1 MEPYDPLKLEN
12 QICFPLYALSREVIK
27 LYTPILDKIGLT
39 YTQYIVMLVM
49 WENETILFK
58 DLATTL
64 HLDSGTLT
72 AVVKKLERSGWV
84 TKNRTLQDD
93 RSVEVKL
100 TQQGVEAKKD
110 AVEIPQRLFANF
122 EGDLDELM
130 QLKLLLDKTLEKLNQ
145 TKRVADR
152 KEERNGFL

>member
-1 MEPYDPLKLEN
+1 MDSYDALKLEN

-27 LYTPILDKIGLT
+27 LYTPILDRLGLT

-49 WENETILFK
+49 WEKETILFK

-72 AVVKKLERSGWV
+72 AVVKKLEGSGWV
-84 TKNRTLQDD
+84 SKRRTPNDD

-100 TQQGVEAKKD
+100 TQQGVEAKKE
-110 AVEIPQRLFANF
+110 AVEIPQRLAANF
-122 EGDLDELM
+122 NGNIEDLIQLKKLLDETLERLN
-130 QLKLLLDKTLEKLNQ
+130 QDKTG
-145 TKRVADR
+145 R
-152 KEERNGFL
+152 

>member
-1 MEPYDPLKLEN
+1 MDSYDALKLEN

-27 LYTPILDKIGLT
+27 LYTPILDRLGLT

-49 WENETILFK
+49 WEKETILFK

-72 AVVKKLERSGWV
+72 AVVKKLEGSGWV
-84 TKNRTLQDD
+84 SKRRTPNDD

-100 TQQGVEAKKD
+100 TQQGVEAKKE
-110 AVEIPQRLFANF
+110 AVEIPLRLAANF
-122 EGDLDELM
+122 KGNIEDLIQLKKLLDETLERLN
-130 QLKLLLDKTLEKLNQ
+130 QDKTG
-145 TKRVADR
+145 R
-152 KEERNGFL
+152 

>member
-1 MEPYDPLKLEN
+1 
-12 QICFPLYALSREVIK
+12 SREVIK